1 MPGYTWPCCP
11 LGGLPWQ
18 ERQRRRNADSS
29 YRLLVL
35 LPVMDAATAR
45 AEASQGQPEVG
56 VHRSTWP

>member
-1 MPGYTWPCCP
+1 L
-11 LGGLPWQ
+11 LGLLLSQ
-18 ERQRRRNADSS
+18 HLAQRHGGNIKVQSNADSS